1 MHITTFGVNSL
12 SDADACGDNKKTCA
26 IIKIYTRLLHT
37 THYTLLQLSK
47 SHAPAMSTT
56 AKLAGLLRDEQ
67 GPVAFNDAV
76 DEDAVPVEP
85 LTEHDDAISAMSAA
99 HCNNMQF
106 RCYRGF
112 WISEMWAP
120 GVVAVHRSFAPR
132 ADDVLVASLQKS
144 GTTWLKALTF
154 ATMARGA
161 WPPSSHDHPLR
172 RLNPHLCVPSL
183 EVLYTLGRDAL
194 LDMLPSPRLLST
206 HMPLSLLPPS
216 TCKIVYIYRSIK
228 HIYSI
233 LHRRPDQSSSFSMA
247 TMFNF

>member
-1 MHITTFGVNSL
+1 
-12 SDADACGDNKKTCA
+12 
-26 IIKIYTRLLHT
+26 
-37 THYTLLQLSK
+37 
-47 SHAPAMSTT
+47 MSTT

-85 LTEHDDAISAMSAA
+85 LTEHDDAISTMSAA

-161 WPPSSHDHPLR
+161 WRVAAVQPRPPAPPPQPASVCAFSGGPVHPRAR
-172 RLNPHLCVPSL
+172 RSAGHAAVAEALVHPHAALAVASFDL
-183 EVLYTLGRDAL
+183 QDRLYLQ
-194 LDMLPSPRLLST
+194 
-206 HMPLSLLPPS
+206 
-216 TCKIVYIYRSIK
+216 VY
-228 HIYSI
+228 
-233 LHRRPDQSSSFSMA
+233 
-247 TMFNF
+247 